1 MEEKLIGRIP
11 TINIKARNIAEGF
24 YKATIA
30 CYEQGIRIQTPK
42 HHEGGSLGYDAHIT
56 VEVTHPNEEPMIC
69 TPGLH
74 DDQQGLMI
82 YILEVTHGI
91 HNHWKKDPNNPND
104 THWGYTY
111 NERFA
116 PQIPFVLARIKKDYK
131 EKGRI
136 SGRDYY
142 FIIWDP
148 KQDVIIEQE
157 DPPCFQNGQLRFVE
171 HERDL
176 YLNYLTMWRSR
187 DDIKAWN
194 ENNIAQNRLHRLLAA
209 KISNMLEREV
219 KVGSYIDTSDSL
231 HIYGLYLDNNN
242 YDRKIIRMR
251 DEGLEKFCMSS
262 KDYLDSVGGEKKLKR
277 IIAAQEDAERKG
289 HGEKTSQSQLI
300 KLGYNLDT
308 FEYPKD
314 WDTWPK
320 EWDVIPDKN
329 KLF

>member
-11 TINIKARNIAEGF
+11 TINIKARTIAEGF
-24 YKATIA
+24 YKAIIA
-30 CYEQGIRIQTPK
+30 CYDQGIRIETPK
-42 HHEGGSLGYDAHIT
+42 HHPGGSLGYDAHIT
-56 VEVTHPNEEPMIC
+56 VEVTHPYEEPLIC
-69 TPGLH
+69 TGGLA
-74 DDQQGLMI
+74 DTDLGIMQ

-104 THWGYTY
+104 TNWGYTY

-116 PQIPFVLARIKKDYK
+116 PQIPFVLQRIKKDFE

-148 KQDVIIEQE
+148 KQDVIKEQE
-157 DPPCFQNGQLRFVE
+157 DPPCWQNGQLRFVKGE
-171 HERDL
+171 DGNT

-187 DDIKAWN
+187 DLTKAWN
-194 ENNIAQNRLHRLLAA
+194 ENNIAQSRLQILLAK
-209 KISNMLEREV
+209 KISNVLGMEI

-231 HIYGLYLDNNN
+231 HIYGLYLDQNR
-242 YDRKIIRMR
+242 YDKHIQRMKK
-251 DEGLEKFCMSS
+251 EGFDKFTMTLEQYFCG
-262 KDYLDSVGGEKKLKR
+262 KETKLKR
-277 IIAAQEDAERKG
+277 IVGAQEDAEKKKLCGRKAS
-289 HGEKTSQSQLI
+289 EDQLI
-300 KLGYNLDT
+300 ELGYNLDT

-320 EWDVIPDKN
+320 EWDEVPDKN